1 MSTKNYF
8 WLYIKIAIQAVL
20 HVIVA
25 NIVNDDSHFF
35 SPLTLASLSILELV
49 IMSILYLKEKYLQC
63 IISIVVYSCVLF
75 LLVLYYGIHT
85 LIIMGKNVG
94 EAGFG
99 FIILALLLPIAI
111 LDLLIVARYLRKI
124 ISEDSSGTWPVVRRS
139 E

>member
-99 FIILALLLPIAI
+99 FIILALLRNVSI
-111 LDLLIVARYLRKI
+111 
-124 ISEDSSGTWPVVRRS
+124 
-139 E
+139 